1 MNKMAE
7 LGVSIERLKEAIVAG
22 DQLEAARLVDEVDE
36 LAAEL
41 IRRVNRAQGLAG
53 SLELGSG
60 V

>member
-22 DQLEAARLVDEVDE
+22 DQLEAARLIDEVDE

-41 IRRVNRAQGLAG
+41 IRRVNRAQGLA
-53 SLELGSG
+53 SPLELGSG

>member
-41 IRRVNRAQGLAG
+41 IRRVNRAQAQAALGLG
-53 SLELGSG
+53 PGI
-60 V
+60 